1 MTCNKAGHKAQYYL
15 SCDAN
20 GVLSVGPTADFIG
33 SGEVSLPDCS
43 NWDAA
48 TKTPICDRTALGI
61 YSIDQTP
68 CRKDNCFRFCEG
80 DNSKTA
86 KKIKERFISDILT
99 LLFTLG
105 PNGYIQYISKFYID
119 KTNLSVTATGL
130 RIHAS
135 ISTSQKE
142 AMVSLILIL
151 QQKRVSKLV
160 AVMNLEPLKLL
171 LIRKHQDRNQL
182 VNGLNGLLGVFVRL
196 DVGMVKRLVSV
207 PVQMMTAKDLQLN
220 LLHVI
225 KATV

>member
-1 MTCNKAGHKAQYYL
+1 M
-15 SCDAN
+15 
-20 GVLSVGPTADFIG
+20 I
-33 SGEVSLPDCS
+33 
-43 NWDAA
+43 W
-48 TKTPICDRTALGI
+48 
-61 YSIDQTP
+61 
-68 CRKDNCFRFCEG
+68 
-80 DNSKTA
+80 
-86 KKIKERFISDILT
+86 
-99 LLFTLG
+99 
-105 PNGYIQYISKFYID
+105 YIQYISKFKID
-119 KTNLSVTATGL
+119 KTDLSATATGL

-171 LIRKHQDRNQL
+171 LTLKHQDQNLL

-220 LLHVI
+220 LLHAI
-225 KATV
+225 KATVSDAK